1 MGATETVNRQRPRA
15 PEPPTHCGPMAASA
29 PAFANEFM
37 KYIDATPTP
46 FHLCHETAARLTAA
60 GFSERDPRP
69 PPPPLRT
76 PRPPKPTLRTVDR

>member
-1 MGATETVNRQRPRA
+1 
-15 PEPPTHCGPMAASA
+15 MAASEA

-60 GFSERDPRP
+60 GFSECDPPAGAPVP
-69 PPPPLRT
+69 PSCLT
-76 PRPPKPTLRTVDR
+76 CVRTVDP

>member
-1 MGATETVNRQRPRA
+1 
-15 PEPPTHCGPMAASA
+15 MAEASA

-60 GFSERDPRP
+60 GFSERDPHP
-69 PPPPLRT
+69 PPPR
-76 PRPPKPTLRTVDR
+76 

>member
-1 MGATETVNRQRPRA
+1 
-15 PEPPTHCGPMAASA
+15 MAASEA

-60 GFSERDPRP
+60 GFSECDTPPILP
-69 PPPPLRT
+69 PPPAQPV
-76 PRPPKPTLRTVDR
+76 RTVDP